1 MAVVLTGWDVGRP
14 RDKDDVS
21 FCFGGMS
28 CRVRSSDS
36 LCRDRLRLLRSLCR
50 EWSAPPVRP
59 SARAC
64 AHAPARRYS
73 VEILPFAIRA
83 KGFTVFSFAVSLSL
97 IFNQCVGAPRPPFSC
112 PALTA

>member
-50 EWSAPPVRP
+50 EWPARLSACP
-59 SARAC
+59 SAR